1 MCHKVQ
7 NDPKGNPHL
16 LKNDSTCGTSA
27 FPNPDGSVVVRV
39 AFDGCYTRAQDS
51 RYRTTVHIEGLAV
64 DGRMTSYKEELSC
77 PEPLLA
83 ALTAGPTVQSIAP
96 PVALMFLLDLLATV
110 LLAQGPWGALAFAP
124 KMGYMDK
131 WGTLAD
137 RQVLDWAKSPSLLPA
152 LDTPSASHCSSVP
165 APDRLPC
172 GPRQVQQAECV
183 GLGCCYNPTE
193 WRVPCYYANK
203 VTAHCTPDG
212 HFSIVLS
219 RNVTSPPLRLDS
231 VRLASGQGE
240 RCAPASRNNGFVFFQ
255 FPLSACGTTFKESGS
270 RHVYENEL
278 VADRQ
283 VLASPSGSITR
294 DSNFRLTV
302 RCSYSAEDSLPVS
315 IQIATPPAPAGVAEQ
330 GPLTLE
336 MRLARDAKYSS
347 YYSGPDYP
355 VVKVLRAPVHVEVRL
370 LARRDPAL
378 VLVLHDCW
386 ATPSTNPL
394 QKPQWLL
401 LQDGCPYKGD
411 NYRTRVVPI
420 REDSGLPF
428 PTHYQR
434 FVVSTFTFVEG
445 ASQQILSGQVYFH
458 CSVSACAPSALES
471 CNISC
476 NTNPPGRS
484 RRASSGEHR
493 SPEKWLTLVTSD
505 GPVDFFH
512 KDANMVIHEASPKS
526 LYPSALMQWDNILFL
541 VAGLV
546 AVLTVGMFSVIALKK
561 HQAAQGGQNLPYA

>member
-1 MCHKVQ
+1 MPFWALLLLLGATLVGPSDAAGSFWEVTLPTCDEQSLAFLLLPQPKVSSSLIRLL
-7 NDPKGNPHL
+7 DPKGNPHL

-51 RYRTTVHIEGLAV
+51 RYRTTVHIEGLAA

-77 PEPLLA
+77 PEPLL
-83 ALTAGPTVQSIAP
+83 
-96 PVALMFLLDLLATV
+96 
-110 LLAQGPWGALAFAP
+110 
-124 KMGYMDK
+124 
-131 WGTLAD
+131 
-137 RQVLDWAKSPSLLPA
+137 A

-172 GPRQVQQAECV
+172 GPHQVQQAECV

-193 WRVPCYYANK
+193 RGVPCYYAKK
-203 VTAHCTPDG
+203 VTARCTPDG
-212 HFSIVLS
+212 HFSIALS
-219 RNVTSPPLRLDS
+219 RHATRPPLRLGS

-283 VLASPSGSITR
+283 LLASPSGSITR
-294 DSNFRLTV
+294 DSDFRLTV
-302 RCSYSAEDSLPVS
+302 RCSYSAEDSLPVGV
-315 IQIATPPAPAGVAEQ
+315 QIATPPPPAGVAEQ

-336 MRLARDAKYSS
+336 MRLARGATYSS
-347 YYSGPDYP
+347 YYSGLDYP

-370 LARRDPAL
+370 LARTDPAL

-401 LQDGCPYKGD
+401 LEDGCPYKGD
-411 NYRTRVVPI
+411 NYRTQLVPI
-420 REDSGLPF
+420 GADSGLPF

-434 FVVSTFTFVEG
+434 FVVSTFTFVDG
-445 ASQQILSGQVYFH
+445 ASQQVLSGQVYFH
-458 CSVSACAPSALES
+458 CSASACAPSALES
-471 CNISC
+471 CRISC
-476 NTNPPGRS
+476 NTNPLGRS
-484 RRASSGEHR
+484 RRASSGQR
-493 SPEKWLTLVTSD
+493 RLPEKWLTLVTSD
-505 GPVDFFH
+505 GPVNFFH
-512 KDANMVIHEASPKS
+512 KDADTVVHE
-526 LYPSALMQWDNILFL
+526 DTEIIF
-541 VAGLV
+541 
-546 AVLTVGMFSVIALKK
+546 
-561 HQAAQGGQNLPYA
+561 